1 MRLANYWT
9 KDYLKQVKLDEA
21 HMDRKNAFIIYA
33 MKYRDAL
40 LLRWEKTVKEKYPD
54 RNTVEFRNK
63 MKDDFPFLQLMLTVN
78 REIQFVSSEIEALNI
93 KNLKRVK
100 NDLIYPV
107 SYNKPVELYVERMW
121 YHRYEKRLEDEKSK
135 A

>member
-1 MRLANYWT
+1 MEEYIGIYMRLANYWT
-9 KDYLKQVKLDEA
+9 KDYLKQEKLDEA
-21 HMDRKNAFIIYA
+21 H

-40 LLRWEKTVKEKYPD
+40 LLRWEKTEKEKYPD

>member
-9 KDYLKQVKLDEA
+9 KDYLKQEKLDEA

-63 MKDDFPFLQLMLTVN
+63 MKDVSFFTVN
-78 REIQFVSSEIEALNI
+78 A
-93 KNLKRVK
+93 
-100 NDLIYPV
+100 D
-107 SYNKPVELYVERMW
+107 
-121 YHRYEKRLEDEKSK
+121 SK
-135 A
+135 QRNTICIF